1 MTSDTVGDTYEDEWR
16 AMCPDFIF
24 FTQRGDEHYRPSR
37 RAFGR
42 RAGEIQGLARY
53 AERHGEAFGRIEAV
67 AEIDGTYR
75 VLDMQQEVVRNA
87 VKNATSAVSVYS
99 SDVATDYS

>member
-1 MTSDTVGDTYEDEWR
+1 MFVRIIKLPHGAHLGD
-16 AMCPDFIF
+16 AL
-24 FTQRGDEHYRPSR
+24 
-37 RAFGR
+37 AKL
-42 RAGEIQGLARY
+42 QGLARY

-87 VKNATSAVSVYS
+87 VKNASSAVSVYT